1 MTTKKSTVI
10 SALYILITAFVIAFF
25 FPREGKFRYQFN
37 EGKPWKYD
45 LLTTPN
51 DFPVYKEAAEIE
63 AAKDSIRKKFEPYF
77 RYNADEE
84 KTKLEN
90 WRNRMPVLQQA
101 GIPHTI
107 LRYIDNSLYDVYRKG
122 IIPSS
127 DFELMNKENRTRIT
141 VLTNSVAEVK
151 TLTECYSVKSAY
163 EEIINNA
170 PETVDKDILKG
181 CNINEY
187 LTENTF
193 YDSETSGKILED
205 LIRNIPLSSGMV
217 QAGERIV
224 DRGEVIDK
232 HTYSVLRSM
241 KIMHETKSG
250 GTQRQNIIL
259 IGQFVLIFGIM
270 ACFGLYMA
278 TFNPRIYFK
287 RRNLFFILLC
297 ISGGCLLSEICIKYS
312 LFNIYIIP
320 FAIIPIVIRTFF
332 DSHTALF
339 THLITVIICSL
350 IALFPFEFLLLQI
363 LTCIVVIFSLKELS
377 QRSQLIRC
385 SLFVFLS
392 YTVFY
397 LSLVVYQE
405 GDFSKINWEMIL
417 YFSINFILLMFSYV
431 LIYVLEKVF
440 GYLSPITLVELSNM
454 NHPLLKKL
462 SETAPGTFQHTLQ
475 VSILASKAGE
485 KAGADTQLIRTGT
498 LYHDIGKMNNPA
510 FFTENQKG
518 FNPHEKLPFEQSA
531 QIIISHVTDG
541 IKTAEKARL
550 PKAIIDFISTHHGK
564 GKTKFFYN
572 SFRNAYPDKPVNE
585 KAFTYPGPNPFSKE
599 TAILMMA
606 DSVEA
611 ASRSLK
617 DYTDESIKKLI
628 DKIIDGQIADGLMK
642 NAPLTFK
649 DIETIK
655 NVFLERLKTMYHT
668 RISYPDLIKRDKP
681 EEPVTV
687 HEETITADPHHNAE

>member
-1 MTTKKSTVI
+1 MTTKRSTVI
-10 SALYILITAFVIAFF
+10 SALYILTTAFIIAFF

-37 EGKPWKYD
+37 EGKPWKYEM
-45 LLTTPN
+45 LTAPR
-51 DFPVYKEAAEIE
+51 DFPIYKEAAEIE
-63 AAKDSIRKKFEPYF
+63 AAKDSIRKKFDPYF

-84 KTKLEN
+84 IARLKN
-90 WRNRMPVLQQA
+90 WQERITVLQKA
-101 GIPHTI
+101 GIPHAE
-107 LRYIDNSLYDVYRKG
+107 LNYINKSLYDVYEKG

-127 DFELMNKENRTRIT
+127 DLELMNKENRTRIM

-151 TLTECYSVKSAY
+151 NLAGFHSVKSAY

-170 PETVDKDILKG
+170 PQDIHKEFLKE

-193 YDSETSGKILED
+193 YDAETSNKILED
-205 LIRNIPLSSGMV
+205 LIQNIPLSSGMV
-217 QAGERIV
+217 QAGEQIV
-224 DRGEVIDK
+224 DRGEIIDA
-232 HTYSVLRSM
+232 HTYSVLRSL
-241 KIMHETKSG
+241 KTVHETKSG

-259 IGQFVLIFGIM
+259 IGQFILIFGIM

-278 TFNPRIYFK
+278 TFHSRIYFK
-287 RRNLFFILLC
+287 RKNLLFILLC
-297 ISGGCLLSEICIKYS
+297 ILCACFIFELCVKHNF
-312 LFNIYIIP
+312 FNIYILP

-350 IALFPFEFLLLQI
+350 IALFPFEFLLLQV
-363 LTCIVVIFSLKELS
+363 LTGIVVIFSLKELS

-392 YTVFY
+392 YVIFY

-431 LIYVLEKVF
+431 LIFVMEKVF
-440 GYLSPITLVELSNM
+440 GYLSPMTLIELSNM
-454 NHPLLKKL
+454 NSPLLKKL
-462 SETAPGTFQHTLQ
+462 SEIAPGTFQHTLQ
-475 VSILASKAGE
+475 VSILASKAAE
-485 KAGADTQLIRTGT
+485 KVGADTQLIRTGT

-518 FNPHEKLPFEQSA
+518 FNPHEKLSFEQSA
-531 QIIISHVTDG
+531 QVIISHVTDG
-541 IKTAEKARL
+541 IKTAEKAGIPR
-550 PKAIIDFISTHHGK
+550 AIIDFISTHHGK

-572 SFRNAYPDKPVNE
+572 SFCNAHPHEPVNE

-617 DYTDESIKKLI
+617 DYTDESIQNLI

-649 DIETIK
+649 DIEMIK
-655 NVFLERLKTMYHT
+655 NVFFERLKTMYHT
-668 RISYPDLIKRDKP
+668 RVSYPDLKTRN
-681 EEPVTV
+681 EPG
-687 HEETITADPHHNAE
+687 EKKE

>member
-1 MTTKKSTVI
+1 MTTKKSMVI
-10 SALYILITAFVIAFF
+10 SALHILITAFIIAFF

-45 LLTTPN
+45 LLTAPG
-51 DFPVYKEAAEIE
+51 DFPIYKEAAEIE

-77 RYNADEE
+77 RYNAEE
-84 KTKLEN
+84 EIIRLEN
-90 WRNRMPVLQQA
+90 WQNRIAVLKEA
-101 GIPHTI
+101 GIPNAE
-107 LRYIDNSLYDVYRKG
+107 LGYINKKLYDVYKKG
-122 IIPSS
+122 IISSS

-151 TLTECYSVKSAY
+151 TLTDFYSVKSTY

-170 PETVDKDILKG
+170 PENINKDILKG

-187 LTENTF
+187 LTENIF
-193 YDSETSGKILED
+193 YDAETSNKILED
-205 LIRNIPLSSGMV
+205 LLQNIPLSSGMV

-232 HTYSVLRSM
+232 HTYSVLRSL
-241 KIMHETKSG
+241 KIVHETKSG

-287 RRNLFFILLC
+287 RKDLIFILSC
-297 ISGGCLLSEICIKYS
+297 IAGACLISEICVKYGF
-312 LFNIYIIP
+312 FNIYILP

-339 THLITVIICSL
+339 THLITVTICAL

-392 YTVFY
+392 YVIFY
-397 LSLVVYQE
+397 LSLVIYQE

-454 NHPLLKKL
+454 NNPLLKKL

-485 KAGADTQLIRTGT
+485 KVGADTQLIRTGA
-498 LYHDIGKMNNPA
+498 LYHDIGKMNNPV

-541 IKTAEKARL
+541 IKIAKKARI

-585 KAFTYPGPNPFSKE
+585 EAFTYPGPNPFSKE
-599 TAILMMA
+599 TALLMMA

-617 DYTDESIKKLI
+617 DYTDDSIKNLI
-628 DKIIDGQIADGLMK
+628 NKIIDGQINDGLMK

-649 DIETIK
+649 DIEAIK
-655 NVFLERLKTMYHT
+655 IVFLERLKTMYHT
-668 RISYPDLIKRDKP
+668 RVSYPDLKIQD
-681 EEPVTV
+681 EPTG
-687 HEETITADPHHNAE
+687 

>member
-1 MTTKKSTVI
+1 MTTKKSTFV
-10 SALYILITAFVIAFF
+10 SALYILTAAFIIAFF
-25 FPREGKFRYQFN
+25 FPREGSFRYQFN

-45 LLTTPN
+45 LLTAPG
-51 DFPVYKEAAEIE
+51 DFPVYKDAAEIE
-63 AAKDSIRKKFEPYF
+63 AAKDSLRKRFEPCF
-77 RYNADEE
+77 RFNSEDENS
-84 KTKLEN
+84 KLQN
-90 WRNRMPVLQQA
+90 WRDRMPVLQQD
-101 GIPHTI
+101 GIPPAI
-107 LRYIDNSLYDVYRKG
+107 LTYIDQSLYDIYKKG
-122 IIPSS
+122 IIPSA
-127 DFELMNKENRTRIT
+127 DFELMNSENRTRIT
-141 VLTNSVAEVK
+141 VLTNSVAEIK
-151 TLTECYSVKSAY
+151 SLAGFHTVKSAY
-163 EEIINNA
+163 EEIVNNA
-170 PETVDKDILKG
+170 PAHINREFLKK

-187 LTENTF
+187 LTGNIF
-193 YDSETSGKILED
+193 YDPETSAKILDD
-205 LIRNIPLSSGMV
+205 LIQNIPLSSGIV

-224 DRGEVIDK
+224 DRGEVVDK
-232 HTYSVLRSM
+232 HIYSVLRSL
-241 KIMHETKSG
+241 KIIHETKSG
-250 GTQRQNIIL
+250 GSRRQNVIL
-259 IGQFVLIFGIM
+259 IGQSILIFGIM

-287 RRNLFFILLC
+287 RKNLVFILLC
-297 ISGGCLLSEICIKYS
+297 ILGASILSAVCIKYS
-312 LFNIYIIP
+312 LFNLYIIP

-339 THLITVIICSL
+339 THLVTVLICSL

-397 LSLVVYQE
+397 LTLVVFQE

-431 LIYVLEKVF
+431 LIYVLEKIF
-440 GYLSPITLVELSNM
+440 GYLSPITLVELSNL
-454 NHPLLKKL
+454 NNPLLKKL

-485 KAGADTQLIRTGT
+485 KVGADTQLIRTGT

-518 FNPHEKLPFEQSA
+518 FNPHEQLPFEQSA
-531 QIIISHVTDG
+531 RIIISHVTDG
-541 IKTAEKARL
+541 IKMAGKARL
-550 PKAIIDFISTHHGK
+550 PAAITDFIRTHHGK

-572 SFRNAYPDKPVNE
+572 SFRNACPDEPVNE
-585 KAFTYPGPNPFSKE
+585 SAFTYPGPNPFSKE

-611 ASRSLK
+611 ASRSLNSH
-617 DYTDESIKKLI
+617 TDENIKNLV
-628 DKIIDGQIADGLMK
+628 DRIIDSQIADGLMK
-642 NAPLTFK
+642 NAPLTFR
-649 DIETIK
+649 DIETVK
-655 NVFLERLKTMYHT
+655 TVFLERLKTMYHT
-668 RISYPDLIKRDKP
+668 RVSYPDLENRDKP
-681 EEPVTV
+681 EGKAA
-687 HEETITADPHHNAE
+687 TADPHHNAE

>member
-10 SALYILITAFVIAFF
+10 SALYILATAFIIAFF

-45 LLTTPN
+45 LLTAPG
-51 DFPVYKEAAEIE
+51 DFPIYKEAAEIE

-77 RYNADEE
+77 RFNADEE
-84 KTKLEN
+84 NIKLEN
-90 WRNRMPVLQQA
+90 WRNRMPVLQEA
-101 GIPHTI
+101 GVPYAI
-107 LRYIDNSLYDVYRKG
+107 LRYIDKSLYDVYKKG
-122 IIPSS
+122 IISGS
-127 DFELMNKENRTRIT
+127 DFELMNTDSRTRIT

-151 TLTECYSVKSAY
+151 ALTDFHSVKSAY
-163 EEIINNA
+163 EEIINSA
-170 PETVDKDILKG
+170 PENINKDILKG

-187 LTENTF
+187 MTENIF
-193 YDSETSGKILED
+193 YDPETSGKILED
-205 LIRNIPLSSGMV
+205 LIQNIPLSSSMV

-224 DRGEVIDK
+224 DRGEVIDR
-232 HTYSVLRSM
+232 HIYSVLRSL
-241 KIMHETKSG
+241 KTVHETKSG

-259 IGQFVLIFGIM
+259 TGQFILIFGIM

-287 RRNLFFILLC
+287 RKNLIFILSC
-297 ISGGCLLSEICIKYS
+297 ISGTCLLSEICIKYS
-312 LFNIYIIP
+312 LFNLYLIP

-339 THLITVIICSL
+339 THLITVLICSL

-363 LTCIVVIFSLKELS
+363 LTCVVVIFSLKELS
-377 QRSQLIRC
+377 QRSQLIKC

-431 LIYVLEKVF
+431 LIYVLEKIF

-454 NHPLLKKL
+454 NSPLLKKL

-475 VSILASKAGE
+475 VSVLASKAGE
-485 KAGADTQLIRTGT
+485 KVGADTQLIRTGT

-541 IKTAEKARL
+541 IKTAEKAHL
-550 PKAIIDFISTHHGK
+550 PKAIIDFIRTHHGK

-585 KAFTYPGPNPFSKE
+585 EAFTYPGPNPFSKE

-617 DYTDESIKKLI
+617 DYTDESIGKLI
-628 DKIIDGQIADGLMK
+628 DRIIDGQIADGLMK
-642 NAPLTFK
+642 NAPLTFR
-649 DIETIK
+649 DIETVK
-655 NVFLERLKTMYHT
+655 NVFFERLKTMYHT
-668 RISYPDLIKRDKP
+668 RVSYPDLN
-681 EEPVTV
+681 V
-687 HEETITADPHHNAE
+687 TADPHHNAE

>member
-10 SALYILITAFVIAFF
+10 SALYILITASIIALF

-45 LLTTPN
+45 LLTAPS
-51 DFPVYKEAAEIE
+51 DFPIYKEAAEIE

-77 RYNADEE
+77 RFNADEE
-84 KTKLEN
+84 KVKLKN
-90 WRNRMPVLQQA
+90 WSNRKPVLQEA
-101 GIPHTI
+101 GIPQTI
-107 LRYIDNSLYDVYRKG
+107 LRYIDNSLYHAYKTG
-122 IIPSS
+122 IISSS
-127 DFELMNKENRTRIT
+127 DFELMNKENRMRIT
-141 VLTNSVAEVK
+141 VLTNSVAEVQ
-151 TLTECYSVKSAY
+151 TLTDFYSVKSAY

-170 PETVDKDILKG
+170 PENIDKNLLKE

-187 LTENTF
+187 MTENIF
-193 YDSETSGKILED
+193 YDPETSNKILED
-205 LIRNIPLSSGMV
+205 QIQNIPLSSGMV

-232 HTYSVLRSM
+232 HIYNALRSL
-241 KIMHETKSG
+241 KIVHETKSG

-270 ACFGLYMA
+270 ACFGLHMA

-287 RRNLFFILLC
+287 RKNLIFILLC
-297 ISGGCLLSEICIKYS
+297 ILGACLLTEICIKYS

-377 QRSQLIRC
+377 QRSQLIKC

-392 YTVFY
+392 YTIFY
-397 LSLVVYQE
+397 LSLISYQE
-405 GDFSKINWEMIL
+405 GDFSKINWDMIL

-454 NHPLLKKL
+454 NNPLLKKL

-485 KAGADTQLIRTGT
+485 KVGADTQLIRTGT

-541 IKTAEKARL
+541 VKMAEKAGI
-550 PKAIIDFISTHHGK
+550 PKAIINFISTHHGK

-585 KAFTYPGPNPFSKE
+585 EAFTYPGPNPFSKE
-599 TAILMMA
+599 TGILMMA

-617 DYTDESIKKLI
+617 DYTDESIKNLI
-628 DKIIDGQIADGLMK
+628 DKIIDSQIADGLMK
-642 NAPLTFK
+642 NVPLTFK
-649 DIETIK
+649 DIEVIK
-655 NVFLERLKTMYHT
+655 SVFLERLKTMYHT
-668 RISYPDLIKRDKP
+668 RVSYPDLKNQD
-681 EEPVTV
+681 EPQKETV
-687 HEETITADPHHNAE
+687 HEDAITADPRHNAE

>member
-1 MTTKKSTVI
+1 MTTKKSAVI
-10 SALYILITAFVIAFF
+10 SALYIVLAAILIAVF

-45 LLTTPN
+45 LLTAPR
-51 DFPVYKEAAEIE
+51 DFPIYKETSEIE
-63 AAKDSIRKKFEPYF
+63 ATKDSTRKKFEPYF

-84 KTKLEN
+84 IVKMKS
-90 WRNRMPVLQQA
+90 WQSRIAFLQKV
-101 GIPHTI
+101 GIPEAE
-107 LRYIDNSLYDVYRKG
+107 LNYISEKLYDVYKSG
-122 IIPSS
+122 ILTSG

-141 VLTNSVAEVK
+141 VLTNSVAEVRN
-151 TLTECYSVKSAY
+151 LAEFYSVKSAY

-170 PETVDKDILKG
+170 PEDIHKDILKK

-193 YDSETSGKILED
+193 YDAETSNKILENR
-205 LIRNIPLSSGMV
+205 IRDIPLSSGMV

-224 DRGEVIDK
+224 DRGEVIDA
-232 HTYSVLRSM
+232 HTYSVLRSL
-241 KIMHETKSG
+241 KTVHETKSG

-259 IGQFVLIFGIM
+259 IGQFILIFGIM

-278 TFNPRIYFK
+278 TFNPRIYF
-287 RRNLFFILLC
+287 RRKNLIFILSCILSACLISELC
-297 ISGGCLLSEICIKYS
+297 VKYS
-312 LFNIYIIP
+312 LFNIYILP
-320 FAIIPIVIRTFF
+320 FAMIPIVIRTFF

-339 THLITVIICSL
+339 THLVTVIICSL

-363 LTCIVVIFSLKELS
+363 LTGIVVIFSLKELS

-385 SLFVFLS
+385 SLFVYLS
-392 YTVFY
+392 YIVFY
-397 LSLVVYQE
+397 VSLVVFQE
-405 GDFSKINWEMIL
+405 GDFSKIHWEMIL
-417 YFSINFILLMFSYV
+417 YFSISFILLMFSYV
-431 LIYVLEKVF
+431 LIYVLEEIF

-454 NHPLLKKL
+454 NSPLLKKL

-475 VSILASKAGE
+475 VSILASKAAE
-485 KAGADTQLIRTGT
+485 KVGADTQLIRTGT

-510 FFTENQKG
+510 FFTENQNN
-518 FNPHEKLPFEQSA
+518 FNPHEKLSFEQSA

-541 IKTAEKARL
+541 IKTAEKARI

-572 SFRNAYPDKPVNE
+572 SFRNAYPDEPVNE
-585 KAFTYPGPNPFSKE
+585 QAFTYPGPNPFSKE

-617 DYTDESIKKLI
+617 EYTDESIRKQI
-628 DKIIDGQIADGLMK
+628 DRIIDGQIADGLMK

-649 DIETIK
+649 DIEMIK
-655 NVFLERLKTMYHT
+655 NVFFERIKTMYHT
-668 RISYPDLIKRDKP
+668 RVSYPDLKTGHEPAQDNDKA
-681 EEPVTV
+681 TD
-687 HEETITADPHHNAE
+687 TTADLHHNAK